1 MRRLFLAILLL
12 VPLAVCADEAADLRR
27 DGKLLE
33 AELQLARSGR
43 LYIVFDLVDSEIDFK
58 ASGATLTRMQLR
70 DQHHAGPAPAPKALT
85 LVSRETSSP
94 PQREAIRIP
103 DPGDDEDVSADPG
116 GSVELQALELG
127 DMPDSYR
134 LTLEDGTSI
143 AVQPSNASWIRRLA
157 YTLGQLFEDD
167 KSAHLRL
174 TLEQRNA
181 RQLYWS
187 FADKSSCLVRTP
199 DVSP

>member
-1 MRRLFLAILLL
+1 MRCLFLAILLL
-12 VPLAVCADEAADLRR
+12 VPLAVFADEAADLRR

-43 LYIVFDLVDSEIDFK
+43 LYVIFDLVDSEVAVK

-70 DQHHAGPAPAPKALT
+70 DRHHAGPAPAPRTLT

-103 DPGDDEDVSADPG
+103 GQGDDEDVSVDPG
-116 GSVELQALELG
+116 GSVELQALELD

-143 AVQPSNASWIRRLA
+143 AVQPSNANWIRRLA
-157 YTLGQLFEDD
+157 QALGQLFATD
-167 KSAHLRL
+167 KSAHLQL
-174 TLEQRNA
+174 TLEQRDA

-199 DVSP
+199 DTSR